1 MLMEGVFINKLNIE
15 VNTSEIASAG
25 IRLLAKCG
33 DMEIMEQSFVAED
46 TVWFSPAED
55 PETMEYFFIHSGSVE
70 LVLDTETRLLNAG
83 DSVTLKGLK
92 QDIIVKSIS
101 DTRMIYVSNRPIFN
115 EARDFETYLKTL
127 IKQIDEKDHYTF
139 QHSMNVMCYT
149 VAIYEAMDKSLKE
162 SQTQLKDILVAAL
175 FHDVG
180 KCFTPDDILKKKGRL
195 EPEEMKIIRHHPVDS
210 GRLLR
215 KYYNSRIA
223 EIAENHH
230 ERINGSGYPFGL
242 RGDEISME
250 AKILAV
256 VDAFDAMTTDRG
268 YNNVKSFKE
277 AADELY
283 NLPQLF
289 DNTVSSILKNLV
301 YDGQISKDRIKK
313 DGQQ

>member
-1 MLMEGVFINKLNIE
+1 MEGVFINKLNVE

-33 DMEIMEQSFVAED
+33 DMEIMEQTFVAED
-46 TVWFSPAED
+46 TVWFSPAKD

-70 LVLDTETRLLNAG
+70 LVLDTETRLLKAG

-92 QDIIVKSIS
+92 RDIIVKSIS

-230 ERINGSGYPFGL
+230 ERINGSGYPFGKT
-242 RGDEISME
+242 
-250 AKILAV
+250 AKDLGTEERMLACLDIYQALIEDRPYRKGMTHAQAIAILSALVSQEQLDADLVHAIDLCFMQSSVAAV
-256 VDAFDAMTTDRG
+256 
-268 YNNVKSFKE
+268 
-277 AADELY
+277 
-283 NLPQLF
+283 
-289 DNTVSSILKNLV
+289 
-301 YDGQISKDRIKK
+301 
-313 DGQQ
+313 